1 MARNAVVA
9 SGIGNDTT
17 SDTLTFDGGEGVLQ
31 AQGTWG
37 GASVTMQYAIA
48 DPTSGTTTTPQDT
61 DVVLTSAEP
70 VQGFYPLP
78 VGKVRVAV
86 SGGDGTTSL
95 DVFIGRHR

>member
-1 MARNAVVA
+1 MARTAA
-9 SGIGNDTT
+9 LATGIANGT
-17 SDTLTFDGGEGVLQ
+17 SSTAITFDGGEGVLQ

-48 DPTSGTTTTPQDT
+48 DPTSAITTTPQDT

-86 SGGDGTTSL
+86 SGGDATTSL
-95 DVFIGRHR
+95 DVFIGRYR